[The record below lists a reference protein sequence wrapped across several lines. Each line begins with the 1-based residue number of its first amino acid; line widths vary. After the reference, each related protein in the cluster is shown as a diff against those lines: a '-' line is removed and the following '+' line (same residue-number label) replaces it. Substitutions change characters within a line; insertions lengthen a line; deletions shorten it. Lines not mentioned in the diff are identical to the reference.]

1 MTSITAPDKLFRAWS
16 AAIYRG
22 RLRTT
27 PSCRPYRPESAF
39 VPVSMPASS
48 GPGKGVQGFSI
59 IILALLLCTP
69 AFCID
74 RDRQIEQLNHTAWT
88 AKDGAPDKIVAL
100 AQTTDGYLWLGTNRG
115 LFRFDGVTFESF
127 KPRSGTGLPR
137 NDVTALLAVP
147 GGGLWVGMRTSGIS
161 LVENETVTNYGQ
173 QDGLPVGS
181 VRSIARDRSGTIWA
195 VTRGG
200 IAQLKGS
207 HWVVAGADRNVPS
220 NCYTV
225 FVDREGTLWIGA
237 EDRVV
242 FLPEG
247 HTNFQLAAD
256 HLTNARK
263 FAEAS
268 DGTVWMAEIGRSVR
282 PVRVSGRSMT
292 SAQAEVRVGSQAIL
306 IDKVG
311 SLWIPTLGD
320 GIRRVPYPD
329 QMGALKISEYGPEAE
344 IFTVKDGLSGNYAQ
358 CILEDREGNV
368 WIGTDAGLDRF
379 RQAAFVPVFLPSG
392 SSGFTLTAREQGAIW
407 VSSQN
412 RLLMQVRDGKV
423 SIAPIVTGTESVTG
437 VLSTYQN
444 ANGDLWIN
452 TVHNLLLYSDGKLR
466 KIATLPGYAET
477 MTEDRSGALWVSLV
491 AHGVSRLK
499 DGNWV
504 SLRALGGPADDART
518 ELTDAAGRVWFGF
531 SDNSITVMD
540 GNKFHNFSSRDGIT
554 VGDILTFCRSHS
566 SVWIGGSSGL
576 ALYDGSKFRMI
587 LPPEGGIFNAVS
599 AILAP
604 QGDGLWISE
613 ARGIIHI
620 PESEIIKLR
629 EDGGY
634 KPIYR
639 VFDYLD
645 GLPEP
650 PQGPFPSP
658 SAVQGTDGMLW
669 FATHENLVRID
680 PRRIPSNSIPPPV
693 LIKSILANGKSY
705 SPSSP
710 LRLPARMHNLQLS
723 FTALTLSIPERV
735 RFRYRLEGQDK
746 DWSEASTARTAY
758 YTNLGPGPYTF
769 HVIASNDSGVW
780 NDTGATLG
788 FAIAPAFYQ
797 TFWFRGLL
805 ALAAAGAAWLLY
817 SVRLRQATAQIQAR
831 LGERLEERERI
842 ARELHDTLIQS
853 IDGLMLRVQTAL
865 DDPDPAR
872 SRLLIEKALD
882 SADEVMLEGRERVH
896 SLRAEAVAVKELSE
910 ALATYGEE
918 LAEEHGIVFSI
929 ALAGSPKYIDPFVRD
944 ETYRIGREALANAFQ
959 HAKATTIEVEVTY
972 DHAMVHLRVRDD
984 GGGIQQE
991 TLADGRPG
999 HWGLRGMRER
1009 ANAIGADLAIWSR
1022 SGAGTEID
1030 LKIPA
1035 EVAYQKIARRFGLQR
1050 MKRLIWSRSVTR

>member
-1 MTSITAPDKLFRAWS
+1 M
-16 AAIYRG
+16 
-22 RLRTT
+22 RTT
-27 PSCRPYRPESAF
+27 ISWWPFRCGLSY
-39 VPVSMPASS
+39 VPVSILTSI
-48 GPGKGVQGFSI
+48 GKKKRIQAVSI
-59 IILALLLCTP
+59 ILMALPLCAP

-74 RDRQIEQLNHTAWT
+74 RDRQIGQLYHTAWT

-100 AQTTDGYLWLGTNRG
+100 AQTTDGYLWLGTDRG
-115 LFRFDGVTFESF
+115 LFRFDGVTFERF
-127 KPRSGTGLPR
+127 KPRSGAGLPR
-137 NDVTALLAVP
+137 NDVTALLAVA

-173 QDGLPVGS
+173 QDGLPPGS
-181 VRSIARDRSGTIWA
+181 VRSIVRDRSGTIWA

-200 IAQLKGS
+200 VVQLKGS
-207 HWVVAGADRNVPS
+207 HWVLAGADRNVPN
-220 NCYTV
+220 NCYTA
-225 FVDREGTLWIGA
+225 FLDREGTLWIGA

-256 HLTNARK
+256 HLADAKK

-292 SAQAEVRVGSQAIL
+292 SAQAEVRVGSEAIL
-306 IDKVG
+306 IDNAG

-320 GIRRVPYPD
+320 GIRRVPYPE

-344 IFTVKDGLSGNYAQ
+344 IFTVKDGLSGNYAES
-358 CILEDREGNV
+358 ILEDREGNV

-379 RQAAFVPVFLPSG
+379 SQAAFVPVFLPSG
-392 SSGFTLTAREQGAIW
+392 SSGFTLTAREQGGVW

-423 SIAPIVTGTESVTG
+423 SIAPIVTGKESVTG

-444 ANGDLWIN
+444 AKGDLWIN
-452 TVHNLLLYSDGKLR
+452 TVHNLLLYSGGKLR
-466 KIATLPGYAET
+466 KIATLPGYAEA

-491 AHGVSRLK
+491 AHGIGRLK

-504 SLRALGGPADDART
+504 TLRALGGPAGEARA
-518 ELTDAAGRVWFGF
+518 ELTDAEGHVWFGF
-531 SDNSITVMD
+531 SDNTITVMD

-576 ALYDGSKFRMI
+576 ALYDGSRFRTI
-587 LPPEGGIFNAVS
+587 LPPDGGSFNAVS

-604 QGDGLWISE
+604 QGDGVWISE

-620 PESEIIKLR
+620 PESEITKLR
-629 EDGGY
+629 EDVEY

-669 FATHENLVRID
+669 FATRENLVWID
-680 PRRIPSNSIPPPV
+680 PRRIPSNPVPPPV
-693 LIKSILANGKSY
+693 FIKSLLANERSY
-705 SPSSP
+705 TPSSP
-710 LRLPARMHNLQLS
+710 LRLPARIHNLQLS

-735 RFRYRLEGQDK
+735 RFRYKLEGQDK
-746 DWSEASTARTAY
+746 DWSDAGAARTAY
-758 YTNLGPGPYTF
+758 YTNLGPGSYSF
-769 HVIASNDSGVW
+769 HVIACNDAGVW
-780 NDTGATLG
+780 NDTGATLS
-788 FAIAPAFYQ
+788 FVIAPAFYQ
-797 TFWFRGLL
+797 SLWFRGLL
-805 ALAAAGAAWLLY
+805 AFMVAGAVWLLY
-817 SVRLRQATAQIQAR
+817 SARLRQATAEIQAR

-865 DDPDPAR
+865 DEPDPAR

-918 LAEEHGIVFSI
+918 LAEELGIVFSI

-959 HAKATTIEVEVTY
+959 HARATTIEVEVTY
-972 DHAMVHLRVRDD
+972 DSAMVHMRVRDD

-991 TLADGRPG
+991 TMTSGRPG

-1022 SGAGTEID
+1022 PGAGTEID

-1035 EVAYQKIARRFGLQR
+1035 EVAYQKVIQSLGLHW
-1050 MKRLIWSRSVTR
+1050 MKKLIWDRSVTR